1 MSQAGAGRWVRLW
14 LWEPRPRGEASAA
27 GVAFHQLDS
36 FRELRRLLDS
46 VVAGLDKVTTLREQ
60 LSNRQQ
66 EIREFLA
73 RQAHA
78 DEKQWAMDFSR
89 SVFNLMQRSP
99 SSYAAVTQT
108 VVAQATISRFAVVSL
123 LS

>member
-1 MSQAGAGRWVRLW
+1 
-14 LWEPRPRGEASAA
+14 
-27 GVAFHQLDS
+27 
-36 FRELRRLLDS
+36 
-46 VVAGLDKVTTLREQ
+46 
-60 LSNRQQ
+60 
-66 EIREFLA
+66 
-73 RQAHA
+73 
-78 DEKQWAMDFSR
+78 MDFSR